1 MRQQRVWM
9 PLPQVADADRR
20 EAAHDYLGLSANV
33 CVRSLL
39 FVETAYE
46 GDQLL
51 LVTIGES
58 ANATRLV
65 KQGAVYAVKSMASQR
80 ARRVRGKP

>member
-9 PLPQVADADRR
+9 PLPQVADSDRR
-20 EAAHDYLGLSANV
+20 EAAHEHLGISANV

-39 FVETAYE
+39 FVETAHE

-51 LVTIGES
+51 VPIGES
-58 ANATRLV
+58 APEALGQARCGLCGKIDGIATRTTCL
-65 KQGAVYAVKSMASQR
+65 R
-80 ARRVRGKP
+80 

>member
-20 EAAHDYLGLSANV
+20 EAAHEHLGLSANV

-39 FVETAYE
+39 FVETAHE
-46 GDQLL
+46 VDQLL
-51 LVTIGES
+51 VPIGES
-58 ANATRLV
+58 ANATRSV
-65 KQGAVYAVKSMASQR
+65 KQGAVYAVKSMASRR
-80 ARRVRGKP
+80 ARRV